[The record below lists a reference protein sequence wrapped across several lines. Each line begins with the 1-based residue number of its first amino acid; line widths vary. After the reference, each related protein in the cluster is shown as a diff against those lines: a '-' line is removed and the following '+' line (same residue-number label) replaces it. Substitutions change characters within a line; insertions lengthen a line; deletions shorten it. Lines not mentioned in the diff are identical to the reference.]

1 MRWYEDGDGNLYEHA
16 ENYCDFTHV
25 GCFDADEFDEGTHDA
40 LRALPRVKEILAA
53 ELVRD
58 EDDGGRL
65 PGSGVVLVNPPYGI
79 DAQLEELLSSLG
91 ELLSD
96 GAATSSH
103 RVSWVKR

>member
-1 MRWYEDGDGNLYEHA
+1 MSFGVLNLPCLGPTMIRSE
-16 ENYCDFTHV
+16 
-25 GCFDADEFDEGTHDA
+25 
-40 LRALPRVKEILAA
+40 
-53 ELVRD
+53 
-58 EDDGGRL
+58 RL

>member
-1 MRWYEDGDGNLYEHA
+1 MHA
-16 ENYCDFTHV
+16 LALGASDNVIWQGGGVSVFANYSYTATL
-25 GCFDADEFDEGTHDA
+25 GA
-40 LRALPRVKEILAA
+40 
-53 ELVRD
+53 
-58 EDDGGRL
+58 
-65 PGSGVVLVNPPYGI
+65 GSGVVLVNPPYGI

>member
-1 MRWYEDGDGNLYEHA
+1 MHA
-16 ENYCDFTHV
+16 VTIRRGLHR
-25 GCFDADEFDEGTHDA
+25 AQEG
-40 LRALPRVKEILAA
+40 
-53 ELVRD
+53 